1 MAFPVFNEAIPDD
14 RKTISYDKLLFFFF
28 FFCFSECKG
37 IKILARP
44 KQPSI

>member
-14 RKTISYDKLLFFFF
+14 HKTISYDKLLFFFIF
-28 FFCFSECKG
+28 LFSECKG

>member
-28 FFCFSECKG
+28 FFSFQNVKVS
-37 IKILARP
+37 RY
-44 KQPSI
+44 

>member
-28 FFCFSECKG
+28 FFFFQNVKV
-37 IKILARP
+37 
-44 KQPSI
+44 SIY

>member
-28 FFCFSECKG
+28 FFFYFQNVKVS
-37 IKILARP
+37 RY
-44 KQPSI
+44 

>member
-28 FFCFSECKG
+28 FSFQNVKVS
-37 IKILARP
+37 RY
-44 KQPSI
+44 

>member
-28 FFCFSECKG
+28 SFQNVKVS
-37 IKILARP
+37 RY
-44 KQPSI
+44 

>member
-28 FFCFSECKG
+28 FFYFQNVKVS
-37 IKILARP
+37 RY
-44 KQPSI
+44 

>member
-28 FFCFSECKG
+28 FFSECKG
-37 IKILARP
+37 IKILAQP

>member
-28 FFCFSECKG
+28 FFFSECKG
-37 IKILARP
+37 IKILAQP